1 MEIEKINN
9 DHKIMQQVE
18 ITPEFLGSLGEC
30 CYKQFSNLRGWAW
43 TSTEKIY
50 RTPMHNNR
58 LEFVFGFDRIL
69 VNIPFD
75 IQQEIHDISRPSNRD
90 EASPSFVYDFLACK
104 AYESDDPRK
113 LDGMK
118 RYDFRWV
125 EVKTGNSALTN
136 NQIRM
141 LKEISLDLAIFRIP
155 NVLDSPRHWKIVL
168 KQGSGDYWLNQF
180 SQNSD

>member
-1 MEIEKINN
+1 METEKIRNESE
-9 DHKIMQQVE
+9 ITQQVE
-18 ITPEFLGSLGEC
+18 ITPEFLGALGEC

-75 IQQEIHDISRPSNRD
+75 IQQEILDITRPSNRD

-125 EVKTGNSALTN
+125 EVN
-136 NQIRM
+136 R
-141 LKEISLDLAIFRIP
+141 
-155 NVLDSPRHWKIVL
+155 
-168 KQGSGDYWLNQF
+168 KQCSF
-180 SQNSD
+180 